1 MVGSV
6 IVTFKVMPEGVDTDL
21 DSLQKAIVK
30 EISPQRMQVTP
41 VAFGINAIEVI
52 KLVEDKE
59 GEMDKVTNKIKKIK
73 GVKEVEVVDLTL
85 SL

>member
-1 MVGSV
+1 MGSV
-6 IVTFKVMPEGVDTDL
+6 IVTFKVMPESVETDL
-21 DSLQKAIVK
+21 DFLQKAIVK
-30 EISPQRMQVTP
+30 EISPQRMQITP

-59 GEMDKVTNKIKKIK
+59 GEMDKVTDKIKKIK